1 MAQGASGSIFCV
13 EDCETQDEENKYL
26 AIKKIERAFEHKM
39 YTRKILR
46 ELKILRLLKHEN
58 VLILKTL

>member
-13 EDCETQDEENKYL
+13 EDTESQEEESKYL
-26 AIKKIERAFEHKM
+26 AIKKIEKPFEHKM
-39 YTRKILR
+39 YARKILR

-58 VLILKTL
+58 VVHAKKI